1 MALLNT
7 VVENS
12 RSVSQ
17 VNLAFVIANDA
28 LEAGIDTNSALIVEK
43 GRSLYIEFLAAR
55 PDNIND
61 PALQKLAKAL
71 NSDEDRQ
78 FILTRDSRVA
88 ISDLSPIPAAAPP
101 ALVPP
106 AHRQNCATDTPPSTN
121 THTRCSHS
129 ACPAAT

>member
-88 ISDLSPIPAAAPP
+88 ISDLSPIPAAALP
-101 ALVPP
+101 APVPP
-106 AHRQNCATDTPPSTN
+106 AHRQNYATDTPPSTN
-121 THTRCSHS
+121 THTRCSH
-129 ACPAAT
+129 

>member
-7 VVENS
+7 VVANS

-43 GRSLYIEFLAAR
+43 GRGLYIEFLAAR

-71 NSDEDRQ
+71 NSDKDRQ
-78 FILTRDSRVA
+78 FILPRDSRVA
-88 ISDLSPIPAAAPP
+88 ISDLSPIPAAALP
-101 ALVPP
+101 APVPP
-106 AHRQNCATDTPPSTN
+106 AHRQNYATDTPPSTN
-121 THTRCSHS
+121 THTRCSH
-129 ACPAAT
+129 